1 MKRYR
6 STPRLTQLGGTL
18 ATGVVLVWAVAG
30 CSDAPTVNPPP
41 SLSATAAAPAG
52 TDKPAADANPPGTR
66 SGGNA
71 QAGSPVV
78 CNTGTLTIALG
89 PGDAAAGTVY
99 APLQFTNKGSRPCVI
114 QGFPGVSYVTGDNG
128 TQVGATAQREGA
140 RPGPVTIPPG
150 GVASA
155 TLAMVQVLNFDQ
167 AVCRP
172 TPVRGLRVYPPAE
185 RASLFVPTPQ
195 GTGCAGNPPSPQLR
209 VTAIKAGTGKN

>member
-6 STPRLTQLGGTL
+6 SAQLAVTL
-18 ATGVVLVWAVAG
+18 ATGVVLVSAVTA
-30 CSDAPTVNPPP
+30 CSDAPRVNPPP
-41 SLSATAAAPAG
+41 SASATAAAPAA
-52 TDKPAADANPPGTR
+52 TDNPAADANAPGTR
-66 SGGNA
+66 PGGGHA
-71 QAGSPVV
+71 PAPAGNPVV
-78 CNTGTLTIALG
+78 CNTGTLAIALG
-89 PGDAAAGTVY
+89 PGDAGAGTVY
-99 APLQFTNKGSRPCVI
+99 APLQFTNRGSRPCVI

-128 TQVGATAQREGA
+128 NQVGAAAQRDGA
-140 RPGPVTIPPG
+140 RPGPVIIPPG

-185 RASLFVPTPQ
+185 RASLFVPIAQ

-209 VTAIKAGTGKN
+209 VTAVKAGTGQN